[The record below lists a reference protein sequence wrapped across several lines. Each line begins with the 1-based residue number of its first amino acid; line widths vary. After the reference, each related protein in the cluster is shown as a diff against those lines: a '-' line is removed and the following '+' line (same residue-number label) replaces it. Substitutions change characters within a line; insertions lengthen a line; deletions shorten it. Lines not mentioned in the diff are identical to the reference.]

1 MKDILKGKWNQLRGE
16 VKMWWGKT
24 TYDEVQKVEGSF
36 DKTVGL
42 IQEKYGRSKDR
53 KLMIC

>member
-36 DKTVGL
+36 DKMVGL